1 MYTEDSEKKNESHR
15 VKTKLYT
22 LSFARGF
29 YTFSRTIDKI
39 RIKNSQK
46 LRNDFAYFFYLGSY
60 QFCFLNFQVA
70 GLIQEKTCT
79 QPSYRISSAGNR
91 GL

>member
-1 MYTEDSEKKNESHR
+1 MVTEDTEKKIKFHR
-15 VKTKLYT
+15 E
-22 LSFARGF
+22 
-29 YTFSRTIDKI
+29 D
-39 RIKNSQK
+39 
-46 LRNDFAYFFYLGSY
+46 
-60 QFCFLNFQVA
+60 FLNFQVA